1 MWVKWKLSRSMKI
14 IISGGGTGGHI
25 YPAIAIAD
33 ALKKRKPIIDILF
46 VGAQGRMEME
56 KVPAAGYPIKG
67 LWISGLQR
75 RLTWKNVLFPIKVV
89 HSLLKCRSIIR
100 EFKPD
105 AVVGVGGYA
114 SGPLVRT
121 AAGKGIPTV
130 LLEQNSYP
138 GMTNRMLAKKADKI
152 CVAYPGM
159 QKYFPQEK
167 IILTGNPIRASLG
180 QSVSRQE
187 AARVFGLDPQKKTI
201 LAMGGS
207 LGARTIN
214 ETITQ
219 SYDLIADRYDIQ
231 VLWQIGKLYATHYL
245 DTPVAKLDH
254 VRASVYIDRMDMAYA
269 IADVVVARAGAM
281 TISELCLTGKASI
294 LVPSPYVAED
304 HQTHNARSLVQEGA
318 AILIPD
324 SDAPREV
331 IPAALRLLSQPDEI
345 LRMESQIRKL
355 GKPQAAD
362 DIAGIIIRLA
372 NSTQQS

>member
-1 MWVKWKLSRSMKI
+1 
-14 IISGGGTGGHI
+14 
-25 YPAIAIAD
+25 
-33 ALKKRKPIIDILF
+33 
-46 VGAQGRMEME
+46 
-56 KVPAAGYPIKG
+56 
-67 LWISGLQR
+67 
-75 RLTWKNVLFPIKVV
+75 LTWKNVLFPIKVV

-121 AAGKGIPTV
+121 ATGKGIPTV